1 MPRSFWS
8 ATGIGTCGIIHLP
21 TTGFLLSSRLRRPEP
36 VWKMASKLED
46 LFHEAIKFSLKKL
59 GRPDLELK
67 REQFEAIR
75 AACVERK
82 DVLAVLPTGFGKSLI
97 YQILPAIF
105 DFLRS
110 RRDKQEE
117 NSVIIV
123 VSPLNALMK
132 GQLRKLEG
140 FLNVCVAQ
148 SVKDEEG
155 ENKVNLPQDVRKCKC
170 H

>member
-1 MPRSFWS
+1 
-8 ATGIGTCGIIHLP
+8 
-21 TTGFLLSSRLRRPEP
+21 
-36 VWKMASKLED
+36 MASKLED
-46 LFHEAIKFSLKKL
+46 LFHEAIKFSLEKL
-59 GRPDLELK
+59 GKPNLELK
-67 REQFEAIR
+67 TEQFEAIR
-75 AACVERK
+75 AGCVERK
-82 DVLAVLPTGFGKSLI
+82 DVLAVLPKGFGKFLI

-117 NSVIIV
+117 NSVVIV
-123 VSPLNALMK
+123 VSPLNSLMK
-132 GQLRKLEG
+132 GQLKKLDG
-140 FLNVCVAQ
+140 FLNVCVVQ